1 MSVSQ
6 SRQHVVIGLVFN
18 QQKKVLVAKRNRDF
32 YQDWW
37 EFPGGKCEPDES
49 AYQALVR
56 ELGEELAINV
66 QRARSILQQR
76 HDYPDRSLLLDFWL
90 VEDYSGQPKSAEGQS
105 LKWSSFEQLNQ
116 LRFLESSLK
125 LIPRLQAL
133 I

>member
-1 MSVSQ
+1 MSQ

-37 EFPGGKCEPDES
+37 EFPGGKCEADEL

-56 ELGEELAINV
+56 ELDEELAIDV
-66 QRARSILQQR
+66 QQARSILQQQY
-76 HDYPDRSLLLDFWL
+76 DYPDRLLLLDFWL

-105 LKWSSFEQLNQ
+105 LKWSSFEQLDQ
-116 LRFLESSLK
+116 LQFLESSLK